1 MQPITVPLVILSIE
15 SGIPMP
21 DSHFSFTLQNVD
33 AEKLD
38 IEYVEIR
45 PGVSER
51 FFAIGISYESDNS
64 LSLIEDEQIKL
75 FSIEQY
81 GVLCMLTT
89 VKQDEYS
96 KTYYCKVIKS
106 FQLNSFSLNSDN
118 KYSVTYIHEDEP
130 PIQGESELL
139 SDVYVLITYIRD
151 NENIFSKECKAA
163 LSTTKNLTKICNLI
177 IDDLKIPNESKLL
190 YLHAQN
196 NLERSTLVIKFLF
209 DILRERSQAPNL
221 AGFITPTIPDQYSD
235 PVDINTLIDDE
246 VSLENQIASQMD
258 KKKEE
263 ESKIP
268 KEAKKAIAEAKSRLK
283 SLPSQSMEYH
293 ALKEYLS
300 WLEKMPWGENS
311 YFSPDLHSLIDYMN
325 ESHFGL
331 DDVKQTIMEHMAI
344 ESICGTSKGHVLCF
358 VGPPGTGKTSIA
370 KAIAKATNRQAIKM
384 ALGGLSDEA
393 EIRGHRRTY
402 VAARPG
408 RVVAGLVAKG
418 TMDPMF
424 ILDEVDKLGSGR
436 SDPSAAL
443 LELLDPEQNGEFI
456 DRYLE
461 TPIDLSNAMFI
472 CTANYED
479 QIPPALKDRF
489 EIIYFRNYEEE
500 ERKKIMMDY
509 IVPNAIAEYNLQNHP
524 IEFDESSLLLA
535 VSVVGLRDIK
545 TIVKKLLRKAAL
557 DLLLEKKESV
567 LITDKQ
573 ITEALENSKNKNN
586 KGIGF

>member
-1 MQPITVPLVILSIE
+1 MNPITVPLVILSVE
-15 SGIPMP
+15 SGVPIPG
-21 DSHFSFTLQNVD
+21 SHFSFTLQNVD
-33 AEKLD
+33 AKNLEID
-38 IEYVEIR
+38 YVEIR

-51 FFAIGISYESDNS
+51 FFAIGISYESDEN
-64 LSLIEDEQIKL
+64 LSLIEDEQMKL

-81 GVLCMLTT
+81 GVLCIITAI
-89 VKQDEYS
+89 KQNEYS
-96 KTYYCKVIKS
+96 KTYHCKIIKS
-106 FQLNSFSLNSDN
+106 FQLNSFSLNSEN
-118 KYSVTYIHEDEP
+118 KYSVTYIHQDEP
-130 PIQGESELL
+130 PIAGEAELL
-139 SDVYVLITYIRD
+139 SDVYVLITYIKD

-177 IDDLKIPNESKLL
+177 IEDLNIPNKSKLL

-209 DILRERSQAPNL
+209 DILRERSQGPNL
-221 AGFITPTIPDQYSD
+221 TGFINSTIPDSYEEPYNLAD
-235 PVDINTLIDDE
+235 IVDDQI
-246 VSLENQIASQMD
+246 SLENKIASQMD
-258 KKKEE
+258 EKKERE
-263 ESKIP
+263 AKIP
-268 KEAKKAIAEAKSRLK
+268 QEARKAIAEAKSRLK

-311 YFSPDLHSLIDYMN
+311 YFSPDLHSLVGYMN

-370 KAIAKATNRQAIKM
+370 KSIAKATNRQAIKM

-408 RVVAGLVAKG
+408 RVVAGIVAKG

-443 LELLDPEQNGEFI
+443 LELLDPEQNSEFI

-489 EIIYFRNYEEE
+489 EIIYFRNYEED
-500 ERKKIMMDY
+500 ERKKIMTDY
-509 IVPNAIAEYNLQNHP
+509 IIPNAIADYNLQDHP
-524 IEFDESSLLLA
+524 IHFDDSSLLLA

-557 DLLLEKKESV
+557 DLTLGNKESV
-567 LITDKQ
+567 LITDKE
-573 ITEALENSKNKNN
+573 ITEALKTSKNKNN

>member
-1 MQPITVPLVILSIE
+1 MNPITVPLVILSVE
-15 SGIPMP
+15 SGVPIPG
-21 DSHFSFTLQNVD
+21 SHFSFTLQNVD
-33 AEKLD
+33 AKNLEID
-38 IEYVEIR
+38 YVEIR

-51 FFAIGISYESDNS
+51 FFAIGISYESDEN
-64 LSLIEDEQIKL
+64 LSLIEDEQMKL

-81 GVLCMLTT
+81 GVLCIITAI
-89 VKQDEYS
+89 KQNEYS
-96 KTYYCKVIKS
+96 KTYHCKIIKS
-106 FQLNSFSLNSDN
+106 FQLNSFSLNSEN
-118 KYSVTYIHEDEP
+118 KYSVTYIHQDEP
-130 PIQGESELL
+130 PIAGEAELL
-139 SDVYVLITYIRD
+139 SDVYVLITYIKD

-177 IDDLKIPNESKLL
+177 IEDLNIPNKSKLL

-209 DILRERSQAPNL
+209 DILRERSQGPNL
-221 AGFITPTIPDQYSD
+221 TGFINPTIPDSYEEPYNLAD
-235 PVDINTLIDDE
+235 IVDDQI
-246 VSLENQIASQMD
+246 SLEDKIASQMD
-258 KKKEE
+258 EKKERE
-263 ESKIP
+263 AKIP
-268 KEAKKAIAEAKSRLK
+268 QEARKAIAEAKSRLK

-311 YFSPDLHSLIDYMN
+311 YFSPDLHSLVGYMN

-370 KAIAKATNRQAIKM
+370 KSIAKATNRQAIKM

-408 RVVAGLVAKG
+408 RVVAGIVAKG

-443 LELLDPEQNGEFI
+443 LELLDPEQNSEFI

-489 EIIYFRNYEEE
+489 EIIYFRNYEED
-500 ERKKIMMDY
+500 ERKKIMTDY
-509 IVPNAIAEYNLQNHP
+509 IIPNAIADYNLQDHP
-524 IEFDESSLLLA
+524 IHFDDSSLLLA

-557 DLLLEKKESV
+557 DLTLGNKESV
-567 LITDKQ
+567 LITDKE
-573 ITEALENSKNKNN
+573 ITEALKTSKNKNN

>member
-1 MQPITVPLVILSIE
+1 MNPITVPLVILSVE
-15 SGIPMP
+15 SGVPIPG
-21 DSHFSFTLQNVD
+21 SHFSFTLQNVD
-33 AEKLD
+33 AKNLEID
-38 IEYVEIR
+38 YVEIR

-51 FFAIGISYESDNS
+51 FFAIGVSYESDED
-64 LSLIEDEQIKL
+64 LSLIEDEQVKL

-81 GVLCMLTT
+81 GVLCIITT
-89 VKQDEYS
+89 IKQEEYS
-96 KTYYCKVIKS
+96 KTYFCKIIKS
-106 FQLNSFSLNSDN
+106 FQLNSFSLNDEN
-118 KYSVTYIHEDEP
+118 KYSVTYIYKDEP
-130 PIQGESELL
+130 PIAGEAELL

-151 NENIFSKECKAA
+151 NENIFSKECKTA

-177 IDDLKIPNESKLL
+177 IEDLNIPNKSKLL

-221 AGFITPTIPDQYSD
+221 TGFINPTIPDSYEE
-235 PVDINTLIDDE
+235 PYNLADIIDDQI
-246 VSLENQIASQMD
+246 SLEDKIASQID
-258 KKKEE
+258 EKKE
-263 ESKIP
+263 
-268 KEAKKAIAEAKSRLK
+268 KEAKIPQEARKAIAEAKSRLK

-300 WLEKMPWGENS
+300 WLEKMPWGKNS
-311 YFSPDLHSLIDYMN
+311 YFSPDLQSLVGYMN

-331 DDVKQTIMEHMAI
+331 NDVKQAIMEHMAI

-370 KAIAKATNRQAIKM
+370 KSIAKATNRQAIKM

-408 RVVAGLVAKG
+408 RVVAGIVAKG

-443 LELLDPEQNGEFI
+443 LELLDPEQNSEFI

-489 EIIYFRNYEEE
+489 EIIYFRNYEED
-500 ERKKIMMDY
+500 ERKKIMTDY
-509 IVPNAIAEYNLQNHP
+509 IIPNAIADYNLQDHP
-524 IEFDESSLLLA
+524 IHFDDSSLLLA

-557 DLLLEKKESV
+557 DLVLGNKESV
-567 LITDKQ
+567 LITDKE
-573 ITEALENSKNKNN
+573 ITEALKASKNKNN